1 MKKLRKY
8 QMGIIYGVLTL
19 ISAIV
24 IFPLFWL
31 FVTSL
36 KTTPEIYR
44 FPITYYP
51 HNPTLVHY
59 KKIIDLNF
67 PRFFFNSIIIGTG
80 TMFTAI
86 LIGILPAYAFA
97 RFRFPFK
104 NILLISILISQMFPM
119 VSFVI
124 PIFQLLKRINL
135 MNSYGGI
142 ILSYIPFV
150 SPVVVWI
157 LKNFFENVPIELEEA
172 AMVDGCNRLQAF
184 VRVIFPLIGPGVSST
199 GIYVFL
205 FVWAELMFALSF
217 LTAPSMQT
225 ISVFLTLFVG
235 EYQTRW
241 GPLFAASIISAIPP
255 LIVFTLLQK
264 HFIAGLTT
272 GGVKG

>member
-8 QMGIIYGVLTL
+8 QVGIVYGVLTV
-19 ISAIV
+19 ISVIV
-24 IFPLFWL
+24 MFPLFWL
-31 FVTSL
+31 FITSL

-51 HNPTLVHY
+51 HDLTSVHY
-59 KKIIDLNF
+59 QKIIDLNF
-67 PRFFFNSIIIGTG
+67 PRFFFNSIAIGLG
-80 TMFTAI
+80 TMSIAI
-86 LIGILPAYAFA
+86 LIGVFPAYAFA
-97 RFRFPFK
+97 RFRFPYK

-124 PIFQLLKRINL
+124 PIFQLLKRMNL

-157 LKNFFENVPIELEEA
+157 LKTFFENVPIELEEA
-172 AMVDGCNRLQAF
+172 AMIDGCSRLQAL

-217 LTAPSMQT
+217 LTSPSMQT

-255 LIVFTLLQK
+255 LVAFTLLQK
-264 HFIAGLTT
+264 HFIAGLTA

>member
-8 QMGIIYGVLTL
+8 QVGIVYGVLTV
-19 ISAIV
+19 ISVIV
-24 IFPLFWL
+24 MFPLFWL
-31 FVTSL
+31 FITSL

-51 HNPTLVHY
+51 HDLTSVHY
-59 KKIIDLNF
+59 QKIIDLNF
-67 PRFFFNSIIIGTG
+67 PRFFFNSIAIGLG
-80 TMFTAI
+80 TMSIAI
-86 LIGILPAYAFA
+86 LIGVFPAYAFA
-97 RFRFPFK
+97 RFRFPYK

-124 PIFQLLKRINL
+124 PIFQLLKRMNL

-150 SPVVVWI
+150 TPVVVWI
-157 LKNFFENVPIELEEA
+157 LKTFFENVPIELEEA
-172 AMVDGCNRLQAF
+172 AMIDGCSRLQAL

-217 LTAPSMQT
+217 LTSPSMQT

-255 LIVFTLLQK
+255 LVAFTLLQK
-264 HFIAGLTT
+264 HFIAGLTA